1 MILDVS
7 NPLEIMVIAI
17 GVIGVLKKVA
27 EMERYDDLRAWVLT
41 MVIFLVFS
49 VFWFAL
55 VNSYEDRFECD
66 CADTF
71 TLSEM

>member
-7 NPLEIMVIAI
+7 NPLEIMAFAV

-27 EMERYDDLRAWVLT
+27 EMERYHDLRVCVLT
-41 MVIFLVFS
+41 MGIFLVFS
-49 VFWFAL
+49 VSWFAL
-55 VNSYEDRFECD
+55 VNSYEERFECD
-66 CADTF
+66 CPDSF